1 MSVGGRLMAIGRIGR
16 DRERRTAPQT
26 PETEQ
31 APHQPGKLRIPRHR
45 RHLVLPEIGEA
56 RGQLVEVGGV

>member
-1 MSVGGRLMAIGRIGR
+1 MPVGGWLMAIGRIGR
-16 DRERRTAPQT
+16 DRERRSGAQT